1 MIIKNGDQVELT
13 ENKTI
18 MECAHEHAEE
28 ELKPKYLFAKI
39 NQIWSLKI
47 NILTYETVGLDRTT
61 ATNCGK
67 KTKNKTCC
75 SGIL

>member
-47 NILTYETVGLDRTT
+47 NILTYETVGLDRTKVMD
-61 ATNCGK
+61 CGK
-67 KTKNKTCC
+67 KDEEQN
-75 SGIL
+75 LLQ